1 MSPESS
7 ALLQLSNQREKTVRV
22 YSDGV
27 PERDYPVGCQLAVP
41 YAKKDNYLSQENKE
55 AEASTSSQP
64 SPLVRHPTTT
74 FWARPSGEA
83 KPR

>member
-27 PERDYPVGCQLAVP
+27 PERDCPWR
-41 YAKKDNYLSQENKE
+41 D
-55 AEASTSSQP
+55 ASS
-64 SPLVRHPTTT
+64 R
-74 FWARPSGEA
+74 FNARGKLIKQASETKTPRETPSGRAAEGI
-83 KPR
+83 